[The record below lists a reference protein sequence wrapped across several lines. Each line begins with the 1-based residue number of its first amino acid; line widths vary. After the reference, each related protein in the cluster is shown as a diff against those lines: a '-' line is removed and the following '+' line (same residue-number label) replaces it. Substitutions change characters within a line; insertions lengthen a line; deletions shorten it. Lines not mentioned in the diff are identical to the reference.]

1 METCHSSACTL
12 LPFWPPS
19 WALGGPPTPSTFLGA
34 AMCKETI
41 LVQKCPCRL
50 TLLSGDFQLGG
61 HSWPAGKRSWQLGAP
76 PHDAHNGQLMV
87 PVPTVV
93 AAGAA
98 ACSGVGRRQPHC
110 IPVPKPPTGPPNPP
124 PASVRHRL
132 LRASAPALPFWQ
144 TAWLSPA
151 PSYKAGLRG
160 HCTGPLERLGES
172 VPLNAGGF
180 GTCRHSPASVSHCPR
195 DLPEASL

>member
-1 METCHSSACTL
+1 M
-12 LPFWPPS
+12 PFIGMHTSPILAPI
-19 WALGGPPTPSTFLGA
+19 LGSGGSPHPFHLSRGGD
-34 AMCKETI
+34 
-41 LVQKCPCRL
+41 VQRNN
-50 TLLSGDFQLGG
+50 SGTKVSLQIDLAVRGFPIGG